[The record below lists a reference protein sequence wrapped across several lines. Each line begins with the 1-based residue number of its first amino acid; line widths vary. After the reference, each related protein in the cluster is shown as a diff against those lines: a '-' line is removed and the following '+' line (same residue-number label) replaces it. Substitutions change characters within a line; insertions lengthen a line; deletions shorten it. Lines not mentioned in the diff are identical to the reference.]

1 MTEAIK
7 VSIRRTESEEQVLK
21 RCEDRYMLIAK
32 RIIQVKRIILDERN
46 SYLMSYV
53 IGQDAVWM

>member
-7 VSIRRTESEEQVLK
+7 VSIWRTESEEQALK
-21 RCEDRYMLIAK
+21 RCDDRNMLIAK

-46 SYLMSYV
+46 SYLMSYA